1 MKRLSIVLAVFIVL
15 SICLGYAQ
23 EQTGILVGVVT
34 DTDGAFLPG
43 VTVEARSPAQPG
55 VAADVTDEVGRY
67 RLLGLTPGTY
77 TVTFALPGFNT
88 LKRERILVRLGRTFN
103 LEVTLK
109 QAALEE
115 EITVVGESPVVDIK
129 KSGSIINYGK
139 EMISKLPTGRDFT
152 SVVNITAGVNDEAI
166 GGGTMVDGASS
177 SENMYFVDG
186 IDTTSMYTGDTSQR
200 VLMEFVEEVQV
211 KSAGYEAEHGG
222 AMGGVINVITRSGGN
237 EFHGEAS
244 GYFRINWLQALPGG
258 LSVFGSSERRPFYHY
273 LRINP
278 IDDETAEVIDFPED
292 NWTQFE
298 FGLGLGGYIIKDRL
312 WFFASFMPR
321 ITDRERTVEFI
332 QDGSIYTASQ
342 SERSYF
348 AQGKLTAQF
357 GGLRL
362 SASYITDYYRWRG
375 ALPTLDGTSAIPS
388 EYPYPEYG
396 FNYPGYTISGRA
408 DWILSDNLFFGF
420 NGGYYH
426 INSHQTKEP
435 PGPRYYF
442 YRSNIGFG
450 AAEEHPR
457 GWYNYRPADG
467 YQTIKDIQE
476 RYVANFDTTLFVD
489 LAGEHVFKAGIQAVR
504 LGQDIN
510 DAYLYDYNLLY
521 WGLDYISPVGS
532 GTYETEYGYMRTIE
546 PLGLLATAHSD
557 RFAIFLQDSWTIAN
571 RFTLNIGVRAEK
583 EDIPSF
589 SDLPEYQNAP
599 IDFDF
604 KDKIAPRIGFAWDIF
619 GDKSTKIFGSYGIY
633 YDVMKLNLSLFTYG
647 GFKRWDHVYDIHT
660 LDWRYPETTHPDLSL
675 APDFVYIESINWGI
689 PSFENTQPDMKPYS
703 KVEYSFGIQRKLGED
718 LSLTIRYLHNNIL
731 CAIEDL
737 GIQTPEG
744 YHFFNANPG
753 SDWVNELYRANG
765 WPDCPKP
772 KRRYHGVNIG
782 LDKRFSNR
790 WMAGF
795 HYTWSELWGNFS
807 GLAASDEAGRQDPY
821 YERSFDSWFAHRDQN
836 MNEATGKLATDR
848 PHQFKL
854 YGSYTFDLGLT
865 FGFYSYAMSGTPQ
878 ARHCVINDISI
889 FFPEGRL
896 SDGRTQFL
904 THTDLYVEY
913 NLKLGGAN
921 ALQFNINVSN
931 LFNQRISL
939 SRWPFYNRQS
949 IYLDDATLLAGFD
962 YKEEVEKAGVELD
975 PRFMMPGWYNNGIDV
990 RLGIKFIF

>member
-1 MKRLSIVLAVFIVL
+1 MKRLSVILTVFFIL
-15 SICLGYAQ
+15 SNCFIYAQ
-23 EQTGILVGVVT
+23 EQTGILIGVVT

-55 VAADVTDEVGRY
+55 VAADVTDEEGEF

-77 TVTFALPGFNT
+77 SVKFSLPGFNT
-88 LKRERILVRLGRTFN
+88 LKREKILVRLGRTFN

-109 QAALEE
+109 QATLDE

-129 KSGSIINYGK
+129 KSGSIVNYGK

-152 SVVNITAGVNDEAI
+152 SIVNITAGVNDEAM

-186 IDTTSMYTGDTSQR
+186 IDTTSMYTGDSSQR

-237 EFHGEAS
+237 EFHGEATV
-244 GYFRINWLQALPGG
+244 YFRSDELQAPPGG
-258 LSVFGSSERRPFYHY
+258 ISATGSSAIQPFYHY

-278 IDDETAEVIDFPED
+278 IDNETAEIVDFPED

-298 FGLGLGGYIIKDRL
+298 LGFGLGGYIIKDRL
-312 WFFASFMPR
+312 WFFVSFLPR
-321 ITDRERTVEFI
+321 ITDTARTVEFI
-332 QDGSIYTASQ
+332 QDGSIYTTSR

-348 AQGKLTAQF
+348 AQAKLTAQF

-362 SASYITDYYRWRG
+362 SASYISDYYRWRG
-375 ALPTLDGTSAIPS
+375 ALPNLDGTGPLHS

-396 FNYPGYTISGRA
+396 FNYPGHTISGRA
-408 DWILSDNLFFGF
+408 DWILSDNLFLGF

-442 YRSNIGFG
+442 ARSNIGSG
-450 AAEEHPR
+450 ASEEHPL
-457 GWYNYRPADG
+457 GWYNYRFADG

-504 LGQDIN
+504 LAQDIN
-510 DAYLYDYNLLY
+510 DAYAYDINNFY
-521 WGLDYISPVGS
+521 WGVDYISPVS
-532 GTYETEYGYMRTIE
+532 GTHETEYGYLQVID
-546 PLGLLATAHSD
+546 PYGLVAAAHSD

-589 SDLPEYQNAP
+589 SDLPEYQDAP
-599 IDFDF
+599 IDFGF

-619 GDKSTKIFGSYGIY
+619 GDNSTKIFGSYGIY
-633 YDVMKLNLSLFTYG
+633 YDVMKLSISLFTYG
-647 GFKRWDHVYDIHT
+647 GFKRWDHAYDIRT

-675 APDFVYIESINWGI
+675 APDFVHIESLNWGI
-689 PSFENTQPDMKPYS
+689 PSFDSTQPDMKPYS
-703 KVEYSFGIQRKLGED
+703 KVEYSFGLQRKLGED
-718 LSLTIRYLHNNIL
+718 ISLTVRYLYNNIL
-731 CAIEDL
+731 CAIEDM
-737 GIQTPEG
+737 GILTPEG
-744 YHFFNANPG
+744 EIYFNANPG
-753 SDWVNELYRANG
+753 SDWVNDLYRANG

-782 LDKRFSNR
+782 LDKRFSNN

-821 YERSFDSWFAHRDQN
+821 YERSFDTWFAHRDQN
-836 MNEATGKLATDR
+836 MNEAIGKLATDR
-848 PHQFKL
+848 PHQVKL
-854 YGSYTFDLGLT
+854 YGSYSFDWGLT
-865 FGFYSYAMSGTPQ
+865 VGFYSYAMSGTPQ
-878 ARHCVINDISI
+878 ARHCAINNYGY
-889 FFPEGRL
+889 FFPEGRF
-896 SDGRTQFL
+896 SDGRTPFL
-904 THTDLYVEY
+904 TRTDLYIEY
-913 NLKLGGAN
+913 NLKLGSEN
-921 ALQFNINVSN
+921 ALQFNVNVSN
-931 LFNQRISL
+931 LFNQRTSL
-939 SRWPFYNRQS
+939 QKWPFYNLYS
-949 IYLDDATLLAGFD
+949 IYLDDETLLAGFD
-962 YKEEVEKAGVELD
+962 YKEEVEKAGVQLD
-975 PRFMMPGWYNNGIDV
+975 PRFMMPAWYTNGIDV
-990 RLGIKFIF
+990 RLGVKFIF